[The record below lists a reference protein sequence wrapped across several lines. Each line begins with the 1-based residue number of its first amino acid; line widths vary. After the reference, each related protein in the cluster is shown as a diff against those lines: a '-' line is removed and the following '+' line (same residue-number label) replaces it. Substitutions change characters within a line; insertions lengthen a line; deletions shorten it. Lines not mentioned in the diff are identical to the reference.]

1 METSSGRL
9 RLCWRGARAGIGTVG
24 RRSAAPGPLSSP
36 LMGMLE
42 KRRAAKFFGWAQE
55 YEPKDPKTWGKLRPQ
70 EQTMKE
76 A

>member
-1 METSSGRL
+1 
-9 RLCWRGARAGIGTVG
+9 
-24 RRSAAPGPLSSP
+24 
-36 LMGMLE
+36 MGMLE

-76 A
+76 